1 MMMMMTMMMMICAM
15 KRNKI
20 PPFEHRTGDRPSL
33 CDFLDKNKKNHKK
46 AEHRSKT
53 IVLNDFVN
61 DDEESTARERK
72 EWSRGLESRIGERER
87 ATKIISWY

>member
-1 MMMMMTMMMMICAM
+1 M
-15 KRNKI
+15 
-20 PPFEHRTGDRPSL
+20 PPFKSTVQVTDLLSAT
-33 CDFLDKNKKNHKK
+33 FWIKTKKTTKK